1 MYIINFNYIKFTTK
15 TFTEFIP
22 NYKNTIQIQQIN
34 NPQVQQMNYSQ
45 IQNNQNYNDISQRL
59 NNEKLKNKKL
69 EDEIQKLKIISQNQ
83 LNEINTLRNN
93 INSLQK
99 ENNNLKQRL
108 SIADQS
114 NQINQLNQM
123 NVNEI
128 NNLKQI
134 IIQKDKEINEL
145 KSKIPKR
152 NVNMDDIMVIN
163 FLSTDQNIR
172 CGISC
177 LADDTFAEVEEKLY
191 KKFAQFR
198 DTNNV
203 LLFGGNIILR
213 FKKVRE
219 NNLHDG
225 DTILIQSQ

>member
-1 MYIINFNYIKFTTK
+1 M
-15 TFTEFIP
+15 
-22 NYKNTIQIQQIN
+22 
-34 NPQVQQMNYSQ
+34 
-45 IQNNQNYNDISQRL
+45 
-59 NNEKLKNKKL
+59 
-69 EDEIQKLKIISQNQ
+69 
-83 LNEINTLRNN
+83 
-93 INSLQK
+93 
-99 ENNNLKQRL
+99 
-108 SIADQS
+108 
-114 NQINQLNQM
+114 
-123 NVNEI
+123 NEI

-134 IIQKDKEINEL
+134 IVQKDKEINEL
-145 KSKIPKR
+145 KSKIPNAYVKM
-152 NVNMDDIMVIN
+152 NDIMVIN

-191 KKFAQFR
+191 KKFDKFR

>member
-1 MYIINFNYIKFTTK
+1 
-15 TFTEFIP
+15 
-22 NYKNTIQIQQIN
+22 
-34 NPQVQQMNYSQ
+34 MN
-45 IQNNQNYNDISQRL
+45 I
-59 NNEKLKNKKL
+59 
-69 EDEIQKLKIISQNQ
+69 
-83 LNEINTLRNN
+83 
-93 INSLQK
+93 
-99 ENNNLKQRL
+99 
-108 SIADQS
+108 
-114 NQINQLNQM
+114 
-123 NVNEI
+123 NEI

-152 NVNMDDIMVIN
+152 NVNMDDIIVIN

-191 KKFAQFR
+191 KKFDQFR

-213 FKKVRE
+213 FKKVKE

>member
-1 MYIINFNYIKFTTK
+1 MQIK
-15 TFTEFIP
+15 
-22 NYKNTIQIQQIN
+22 N
-34 NPQVQQMNYSQ
+34 NA
-45 IQNNQNYNDISQRL
+45 NYNDLLQQL

-69 EDEIQKLKIISQNQ
+69 ENEIQKLKTTSQNQ
-83 LNEINTLRNN
+83 LNQLNILRNN
-93 INSLQK
+93 IINLQK

-108 SIADQS
+108 SIVNQP

-123 NVNEI
+123 NI
-128 NNLKQI
+128 NKINYLKQVVV
-134 IIQKDKEINEL
+134 QKDKEISEL

-152 NVNMDDIMVIN
+152 NVNMEEIMVIN

-177 LADDTFAEVEEKLY
+177 LANDTFAEVEEKLY
-191 KKFAQFR
+191 KKFNEFR
-198 DTNNV
+198 NTNNI
-203 LLFGGNIILR
+203 LLCKGSTILR

-219 NNLHDG
+219 NNIHDG